1 MTRVV
6 LLAGPS
12 GSGKSRLVR
21 EVGALALRLDDF
33 YRDADHPDLPRTLGI
48 VDWDDAATWDAD
60 AAVAALRSLVAD
72 GRATVPVYDISRS
85 RRVGEREV
93 VLGDHRVVIAEGIF
107 AIELLARARHA
118 GLAVEA
124 VYLDRNRW
132 LVGALRLTR
141 DLRQHRKPPL
151 VLVRRGAALWRDQP
165 ALRARAVAAGFRPL
179 SMRAAIGDLRRAA

>member
-21 EVGALALRLDDF
+21 EAGALALRLDDF
-33 YRDADHPDLPRTLGI
+33 YLDADHPGLPRTLGI
-48 VDWDDAATWDAD
+48 VDWDDPATWGAD
-60 AAVAALRSLVAD
+60 AAVAALGHLVAE
-72 GRATVPVYDISRS
+72 GRATVPVYDIGRS
-85 RRVGEREV
+85 RRVDEREV

-107 AIELLARARHA
+107 AVELLAPARRA

-132 LVGALRLTR
+132 LVAALRLTR
-141 DLRQHRKPPL
+141 DLRQRRKPPV

-165 ALRARAVAAGFRPL
+165 ALRARAAAAGFRPL
-179 SMRAAIGDLRRAA
+179 SMRAAIDELR

>member
-33 YRDADHPDLPRTLGI
+33 YRDASHPGLPCTRGI

-60 AAVAALRSLVAD
+60 AATAALAELVGS
-72 GRATVPVYDISRS
+72 GRAEVPVYDIGRS
-85 RRVGEREV
+85 RRVAEREV
-93 VLGDHRVVIAEGIF
+93 LLGDHAVVIAEGIF
-107 AIELLARARHA
+107 AVELLAQARRA

-132 LVGALRLTR
+132 LVAALRLAR
-141 DLRQHRKPPL
+141 DLRQHRKAPW

-179 SMRAAIGDLRRAA
+179 SMRAAIAALRG